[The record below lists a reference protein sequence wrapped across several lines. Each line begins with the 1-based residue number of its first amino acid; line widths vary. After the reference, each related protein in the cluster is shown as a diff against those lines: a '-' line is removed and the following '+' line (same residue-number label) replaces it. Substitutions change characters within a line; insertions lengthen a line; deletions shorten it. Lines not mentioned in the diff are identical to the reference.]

1 MIRIPRGLRAR
12 GLAALLA
19 IFAAPRAAVASQ
31 WSFNVV
37 QYPDK
42 RSVEVPFITTNRAP
56 DGATLEA
63 DVKVSEGQARI
74 DVSFK
79 RLQPA
84 VLFGG
89 NVTAY
94 VLWAVSRAGIVENMG
109 ELVADGESGSGR
121 FQTGMKEFA
130 MLVTAEPLAGIWRPS
145 DMVVFWSGATKN
157 RFAQNSTLAFSAFG
171 PVVKHDRES
180 IGALRWQGQEP
191 LALYQ
196 ARKAVEMG
204 KEAGLEKYDEKAMR
218 EAETTLAQATNSQGT
233 GGSRKVVTDY
243 ARRTTALVT
252 AAARTMYKAQQEKA
266 EAEAAARRKAE
277 VDALSQ
283 KAAAAQQSAAAAD
296 AARQQAEEAE
306 KRADAL
312 RTQAE
317 MEKGEAERSK
327 AEMAAAAAAL
337 AAQKSQLESEIAEL
351 AAQKDAAERA
361 KADLAATA
369 AALDL
374 QKKELEA
381 QMAELAAAN
390 ERVKAERDA
399 LAERL
404 IGALASVAETRN
416 TARGVVVSLPDI
428 LFDTNKATLKPQTQV
443 TLAKLAGVLSV
454 FPNLNLRVEGY
465 TDSTGT
471 AAINDKLS
479 NDRSASVIAFLKTQ
493 GVPESHMTG
502 VGYGALYPVASND
515 TREGRARNRRV
526 EIVLAEGV
534 IAAPTP

>member
-1 MIRIPRGLRAR
+1 VLIAPC
-12 GLAALLA
+12 AA
-19 IFAAPRAAVASQ
+19 IASE
-31 WSFNVV
+31 WSFNLI

-42 RSVEVPFITTNRAP
+42 RSVEVPFTSTNRAP
-56 DGATLEA
+56 NGATLEA
-63 DVKVSEGQARI
+63 DVKLAEGQARI
-74 DVSFK
+74 DLSF
-79 RLQPA
+79 RHLQPA

-89 NVTAY
+89 NITAY
-94 VLWAVSRAGIVENMG
+94 VLWSVSRAGIVENLG
-109 ELVADGESGSGR
+109 EIVADDESGSAR

-130 MLVTAEPLAGIWRPS
+130 MFVTAEPLAGIWRPS
-145 DMVVFWSGATKN
+145 DMVVFWSGATQNKFSKN
-157 RFAQNSTLAFSAFG
+157 SALTFSAFG

-180 IGALRWQGQEP
+180 IGAMRWQGQEP

-266 EAEAAARRKAE
+266 EAEAAAKRKAE
-277 VDALSQ
+277 VDALSE
-283 KAAAAQQSAAAAD
+283 KATAAQQSAAAAD

-306 KRADAL
+306 KRANAL

-337 AAQKSQLESEIAEL
+337 AAQKSQLESEMAAL
-351 AAQKDAAERA
+351 AAQKDEAERA
-361 KADLAATA
+361 KADMAATA
-369 AALDL
+369 AALDV
-374 QKKELEA
+374 QKRELEA
-381 QMAELAAAN
+381 QMAELTVAN

-399 LAERL
+399 LADRL
-404 IGALASVAETRN
+404 VGALASVAETRS

-428 LFDTNKATLKPQTQV
+428 LFDTNKATLKPATQV

-471 AAINDKLS
+471 AELNDKLS
-479 NDRSASVIAFLKTQ
+479 NDRSASVMAFLKTQ
-493 GVPESHMTG
+493 GIPESRLTG
-502 VGYGALYPVASND
+502 VGYGARYPVASND
-515 TREGRARNRRV
+515 TKGGRSKNRRV

-534 IAAPTP
+534 IAAPAQ